1 MAAST
6 ETAAAKRP
14 WYRRWWMLLLVV
26 PAILVAA
33 LGLLLFFLVFSRVP
47 LPDDIAAQTSMVF
60 DINGEEVSGLA
71 ADASREDRDLG
82 ELPEHV
88 SQAVMGAED
97 RGFYDHRGISA
108 RGIARALF
116 TNVRA
121 GDIEQGGST
130 ITQQYI
136 KNAEAGTEQTY
147 TRKVR
152 EAALAV
158 KLEQAYDKDDILEFY
173 INTIYWGR
181 GAYGIEAAAGAYFD
195 ATADELDVN
204 QSATL
209 AGIIAAPEAWDP
221 VENPDRADERRRFTL
236 GGMLEQGWIDQAEH
250 DELVDAGLPE
260 VTERQR
266 IDMGP
271 NAWYVDSVRRELAAN
286 PDIDDNEL
294 FRGLQIHTE
303 LDPRLQEL
311 AQQTLTAAV
320 SDGPTDGGAIVSVH
334 PATGGVR
341 ALVGGPDMTRD
352 ENNVAMRNPR
362 EVGSTFKA
370 FTLQAYLE
378 DGNSPESRLSAP
390 AEITIDNDG
399 EDYEVGNYGGQAYGE
414 QTVYQATASSTNT
427 VYIQMQEEAGRD
439 RVVEAV
445 ASAGA
450 PTSKDDEPFPTATQ
464 NRPDDWTLSPFASLT
479 LGSETFTP
487 LEMASSFGTWAAEG
501 VHVEP
506 RLVSRVESQDGAVI
520 WEADTDES
528 QDVELNIA
536 RTVTD
541 ALRGVVESGTGQSA
555 NIGRPAAGKT
565 GTTQDS
571 RDAWFVGY
579 VPQLSTA
586 VWVGNLDNSQIEG
599 EGTGG
604 GLAAPIWGE
613 YMAAAVEP
621 WEVEDF
627 VRPDLSQFETTG
639 DEPETCPDGY
649 RFAEPPDG
657 VDDDGF
663 YPDILTDI
671 TDEEGRPCVEEKPE
685 DEDDGPEEQ
694 CPDGYSF
701 ADPPSDDTDPMPDV
715 RNDITD
721 EDGRPCV
728 EQNPQPDDDADED
741 DEADE
746 GDDDGDEGDDDNG
759 LPIDDGAGDDD
770 DGDDGDDGGGTDG
783 NGAGG
788 AGGDGDGDG
797 GGDTDDGDGEV
808 SSGGETSWD
817 PDD

>member
-1 MAAST
+1 MAARSQKA
-6 ETAAAKRP
+6 EKKRP

-26 PAILVAA
+26 PALLAA
-33 LGLLLFFLVFSRVP
+33 AVGLLAFYLVFSSVP
-47 LPDDIAAQTSMVF
+47 LPDDIAAQTSVVY

-71 ADASREDRDLG
+71 ADASREDIDLG

-88 SQAVMGAED
+88 PQAVMGAED
-97 RGFYDHRGISA
+97 RAFYDHRGISA

-116 TNVRA
+116 TNVRS
-121 GDIEQGGST
+121 GEVEQGGST

-158 KLEQAYDKDDILEFY
+158 KLEQAYEKDDILEFY

-195 ATADELDVN
+195 TTAAELDVN
-204 QSATL
+204 QAATL

-221 VENPDRADERRRFTL
+221 LESPERADERRRYAL
-236 GGMLEQGWIDQAEH
+236 RGMLEQGWIDQAEH
-250 DELVDAGLPE
+250 DELVEAGLPD
-260 VTERQR
+260 VIERQR

-271 NAWYVDSVRRELAAN
+271 NAWYIDSVRRELAAN
-286 PDIDDNEL
+286 PEIDDNEL

-311 AQQTLTAAV
+311 AQQTLATAV
-320 SDGPTDGGAIVSVH
+320 SEGPTDGGAIVSVH

-341 ALVGGPDMTRD
+341 ALVGGPDMNED
-352 ENNVAMRNPR
+352 ENNVALRNPR

-399 EDYEVGNYGGQAYGE
+399 DDYTVGNYGGAAYGE

-427 VYIQMQEEAGRD
+427 VYMQMQEEAGRE

-445 ASAGA
+445 DRAGA
-450 PTSKDDEPFPTATQ
+450 PTSKDEEPFATAPQ
-464 NRPDDWTLSPFASLT
+464 NRPDDWTLSPYASLT
-479 LGSETFTP
+479 LGSEAFTP

-506 RLVSRVESQDGAVI
+506 RLISRVESQDGAVI
-520 WEADTDES
+520 WEAETEEE
-528 QDVELNIA
+528 QDVELNVA
-536 RTVTD
+536 RAVTD

-586 VWVGNLDNSQIEG
+586 VWIGNLDNSEIEG

-639 DEPETCPDGY
+639 DEPETCPEGY

-657 VDDDGF
+657 VDEDGF

-671 TDEEGRPCVEEKPE
+671 TDDQGRPCVEEKPE
-685 DEDDGPEEQ
+685 DEDDGPEEE
-694 CPDGYSF
+694 CPEGYEF
-701 ADPPSDDTDPMPDV
+701 ADPPSDGADPMPDV
-715 RNDITD
+715 IADTTD
-721 EDGRPCV
+721 GDGRPCV
-728 EQNPQPDDDADED
+728 EQSPEPDD

-746 GDDDGDEGDDDNG
+746 DESDEDDDGDDTDDDADDADDDDDELPVDDATDNGDDDGDNG
-759 LPIDDGAGDDD
+759 AGGAGSDDGDGG
-770 DGDDGDDGGGTDG
+770 DGDDGDDG
-783 NGAGG
+783 
-788 AGGDGDGDG
+788 
-797 GGDTDDGDGEV
+797 EV
-808 SSGGETSWD
+808 SGSEDARRDEDG
-817 PDD
+817 